1 MQIREMMEYQ
11 QNRDEYEG
19 VEAAANSS
27 NGDRP
32 RNRPDGE
39 SSELSDGDEN
49 SDDDDDDAIMTPR
62 GVYVQRVLYAP
73 HFFHPMSVLAT
84 LHCFLSAIGKGKH

>member
-11 QNRDEYEG
+11 QNRDEYDG

-39 SSELSDGDEN
+39 SSELSDGDDN
-49 SDDDDDDAIMTPR
+49 SEDDDDDAIMTPR
-62 GVYVQRVLYAP
+62 GVYVQRVLCDS

-84 LHCFLSAIGKGKH
+84 LHWLQSAIDKGKH